1 MDHQSYNRLAARV
14 LDLEEENKRLRR
26 LIINNFRLICKI
38 GLEAGILPDE
48 AVKEALEDMMESY
61 Y

>member
-14 LDLEEENKRLRR
+14 LELEEENKRLRR

-38 GLEAGILPDE
+38 GQEAGILPDE
-48 AVKEALEDMMESY
+48 AVKEALEGVEDG
-61 Y
+61 